1 MHILKRISKY
11 KLKFN
16 SKLWIN
22 LGLHK
27 LISVKSQLLTNFINK
42 EDPKIKEEFHTKYK
56 NIVTSVHFYEE
67 K

>member
-1 MHILKRISKY
+1 MHILKRINKY

-42 EDPKIKEEFHTKYK
+42 EDPIIKEEFHTKYK
-56 NIVTSVHFYEE
+56 KYGNFCPLL
-67 K
+67 